1 MKNTKLIVVSNR
13 LPLKA
18 KKENGEYVYTKTSGG
33 LVTGLSGAQESLNFT
48 WMGTLEGVEPADQD
62 KVKKECI
69 EKYNYHPIFIE
80 DDLYDKYYNNLCNGL
95 LWPILHSFSDLSSFN
110 KSDYIAY
117 KQVNM
122 HFSLEISKIVKK
134 GDRVWVHDY
143 HLICVPNMLR
153 TLLGEEKVKIGYF
166 LHIPFP
172 SYSILKGLPILYP
185 LIKGILGSD
194 VVAFHTF
201 EYLANFKNA
210 CEICSVEPTESQ
222 LKIQFENRTVKL
234 EALPIGID
242 PFSFQTE
249 SLKQATVERG
259 RELKKRFGDRKII
272 LGIDRV
278 DYIKGIPHRI
288 EAFSK
293 LINDYPAL
301 REEVVFC
308 QVGVPSRTEVKAYA
322 VLADVLCR
330 LSGSLNSSG
339 CIEDTSVYF
348 INESISF
355 GELCALYSI
364 SDVCAIS
371 SLRDG
376 MNLVALEF
384 IACMGSGALV
394 MSGYAG
400 AAGLLTRSIY
410 ANPWDIKE
418 LSEAYR
424 TALLMK
430 EDERIERK
438 TEMQKIVSK
447 FTAEHW
453 ATRFIS
459 ILAEE

>member
-18 KKENGEYVYTKTSGG
+18 KKEENGYAYTKTSGG
-33 LVTGLSGAQESLNFT
+33 LVTGLSGAQDALNFT
-48 WMGTLEGVEPADQD
+48 WMGTLEGVEPADQER
-62 KVKKECI
+62 VKKECI
-69 EKYNYHPIFIE
+69 EKYNYHPLFIE
-80 DDLYDKYYNNLCNGL
+80 DGLYDMYYNNMCNGL
-95 LWPILHSFSDLSSFN
+95 LWPILHSFSDLTSF
-110 KSDYIAY
+110 STEDYIAY
-117 KQVNM
+117 KKVNTY
-122 HFSLEISKIVKK
+122 FSEEIAKILQP
-134 GDRVWVHDY
+134 GDSVWVHDY
-143 HLICVPNMLR
+143 HLMLAPAIIR
-153 TLLGEEKVKIGYF
+153 KLAGDSVRIGYF

-172 SYSILKGLPILYP
+172 SYSILKGLPILSP
-185 LIKGILGSD
+185 LISGILGSD
-194 VVAFHTF
+194 LVAFHTF
-201 EYLANFKNA
+201 EYLANFKNS
-210 CEICSVEPTESQ
+210 CEILPVQRADSLLSVQIDS
-222 LKIQFENRTVKL
+222 RTVKL
-234 EALPIGID
+234 EAFPIGID

-249 SLKQATVERG
+249 SLKQATIERG
-259 RELKKRFGDRKII
+259 RELKKKFNNKKIL

-288 EAFSK
+288 KAFSK
-293 LINDYPAL
+293 LIEDHPELAG
-301 REEVVFC
+301 EVVFC
-308 QVGVPSRTEVKAYA
+308 QVGVPSRTDVQAYA
-322 VLADVLCR
+322 VLADVLCK

-355 GELCALYSI
+355 SELCALYSI

-384 IACMGSGALV
+384 IACIGSGSLV

-400 AAGLLTRSIY
+400 AAGLLTRSVY

-424 TALLMK
+424 TALMM
-430 EDERIERK
+430 EENDRISRK
-438 TEMQKIVSK
+438 TEMQKIVGK

-453 ATRFIS
+453 ADRFITALGNS
-459 ILAEE
+459 E